1 MVILNKIR
9 TIVKDKFFIRMLAGF
24 SLLILLINITIIFF
38 SLKAIRNFNISNLKN
53 NLYKISKALETKT
66 DEFISGNNLRGLEQW
81 INRQGKALKSRIT
94 VINPDG
100 KVLADS
106 EKNPSKMENH
116 EDRPEVSKALGGKT
130 GYSIRFSTTI
140 GNHMLYVAYPS
151 AVDGDVKFVIRL
163 SLYLKNIKNFSKK
176 LRNDL
181 SKIILIEFLIAL
193 FFSWYL
199 TKIFHTPLKE
209 IILATEKLAGGDF
222 SAKLH
227 FKKRSGLDNISK
239 GFNNMVER
247 QQKLFSELEEKKSQ
261 LTAILSSMEENL
273 LVINRDGEIVLTNDS
288 FKKTFGISL
297 PDKNFYWE
305 LIRLPEIEKIIEK
318 SFLKQETLFHEI
330 NLKGKFYLVTLSRIG
345 NSNKLVITFKD
356 ITEFK
361 NLATMKRDFVLNLTH
376 ELKTPLTAIKGFV
389 ETLEDEEE
397 IKNKNYIE
405 IIKRHI
411 DRMDKLVSDLLTLSE
426 LEEGGENLKFERVNL
441 VEILMSVIRIF
452 EEKILSKSLKMNIEI
467 EKEIPEFKGEK
478 FKLEQMFINL
488 IDNAMKYTDEGS
500 IDIELSYF
508 KKKELIIFKIL
519 NTGPNIPEESLS
531 RIFERFYVVDK
542 SRSKKVGGTGLGLSI
557 VKHVV
562 QIHNGNITVMNRDKG
577 GTEFIIEIPV
587 FKKKN

>member
-1 MVILNKIR
+1 MIILNKIR
-9 TIVKDKFFIRMLAGF
+9 RIIKDNFFLRMVVGF
-24 SLLILLINITIIFF
+24 SLLILLINITIFFF

-53 NLYKISKALETKT
+53 NLFKISKALEIKT
-66 DEFISGNNLRGLEQW
+66 DEFISGNNLKDLEQW

-106 EKNPSKMENH
+106 EKNPVKMENH
-116 EDRPEVSKALGGKT
+116 ADRPEVSKALGGEA
-130 GYSIRFSTTI
+130 GYSIRFSTTV

-151 AVDGDVKFVIRL
+151 TGDRDVKFVIRL

-181 SKIILIEFLIAL
+181 FKIILIEFLIAL
-193 FFSWYL
+193 FFSLYL

-209 IILATEKLAGGDF
+209 IILSTEKLASGDF
-222 SAKLH
+222 STKLY
-227 FKKRSGLDNISK
+227 FKKRSGLENVSK

-273 LVINRDGEIVLTNDS
+273 LVINRNGEIVLTNDS

-318 SFLKQETLFHEI
+318 SFLKKEILFHEI

-345 NSNKLVITFKD
+345 NSNKLLITFKD

-426 LEEGGENLKFERVNL
+426 LEEGGKNLKFERVNL

-452 EEKILSKSLKMNIEI
+452 KEKILSKNLNMNIEI
-467 EKEIPEFKGEK
+467 EKKIPEFKGEK

-508 KKKELIIFKIL
+508 KKKELIIFKIS

-562 QIHNGNITVMNRDKG
+562 QIHNGNITVMNRDKC
-577 GTEFIIEIPV
+577 GTEFIIKIPV
-587 FKKKN
+587 